1 MLKSSLAILVATL
14 ALSGCSQPED
24 MVKVDVP
31 KDVQKATGAPAKVT
45 LNQFK
50 EVREDYEATVKA
62 KAEAKAEEAAKV
74 ARGLTKLTKQVEND
88 VADEIAAVQRAAA
101 AKLRSIEDDAN
112 ADHERIAA
120 AQRAIAAEF
129 ERVAPRLSK
138 LQENAQQQADQ
149 LRSLINFGLN
159 EIAPG
164 VANMVP
170 GVGFALPLITGLAG
184 LWMRKPGDGAKF
196 AEQEAKH
203 AKELKAATDAAYDE
217 GRRVAVDAVVRGS
230 LLKLNPADVAKEAA

>member
-1 MLKSSLAILVATL
+1 MLKYTLAMIAMAF

-31 KDVQKATGAPAKVT
+31 KAVQKETGAPAKVT

-62 KAEAKAEEAAKV
+62 KAEAKAEEAAKI
-74 ARGLTKLTKQVEND
+74 ARGLAKLVKQVEGD
-88 VADEIAAVQRAAA
+88 TADEIAAVQRAAA

-170 GVGFALPLITGLAG
+170 GVGLALPLVTGLAG

-203 AKELKAATDAAYDE
+203 AKELKDAADRAYDE

-230 LLKLNPADVAKEAA
+230 LLKSVPAEFAKEAA